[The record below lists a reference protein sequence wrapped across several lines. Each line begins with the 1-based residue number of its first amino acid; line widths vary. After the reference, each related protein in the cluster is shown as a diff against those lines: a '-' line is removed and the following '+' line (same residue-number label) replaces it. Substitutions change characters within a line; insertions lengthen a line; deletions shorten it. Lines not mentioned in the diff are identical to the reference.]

1 MGVTSLTS
9 YLQQLD
15 LQFAFF
21 DKNNGNS
28 SYIGVRLGPP
38 PHNIYDV
45 RSFQRPFSA
54 GLSGHELP
62 AIDDFNGSKAATEG
76 VNKTEN
82 RQSLCHETSINQQK
96 NY

>member
-1 MGVTSLTS
+1 MHFS
-9 YLQQLD
+9 
-15 LQFAFF
+15 

-76 VNKTEN
+76 GNKTEN
-82 RQSLCHETSINQQK
+82 RQSLCHEMSINQSAK
-96 NY
+96 KLLMFDLLLNRLIV